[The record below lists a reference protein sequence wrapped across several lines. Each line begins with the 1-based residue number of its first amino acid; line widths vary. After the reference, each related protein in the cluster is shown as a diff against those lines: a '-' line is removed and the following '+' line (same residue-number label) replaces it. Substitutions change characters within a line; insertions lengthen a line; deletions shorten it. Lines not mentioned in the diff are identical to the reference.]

1 MWWGCM
7 IGMWW
12 YGFGMVDSF
21 MLLLLF
27 LFNELWVIV
36 LVGKVYRA
44 RLRLIHG
51 KIFLLWD
58 IFIFPLGSIVKAF

>member
-1 MWWGCM
+1 
-7 IGMWW
+7 
-12 YGFGMVDSF
+12 MVDSF